1 MTMRKSGFL
10 ANMFGAFNSTRAA
23 TDAARL
29 MRAGSRG
36 TKLRTASRP
45 VGALAEMLEARVLL
59 AGDHPSL
66 PGTFSPTAGTALTL
80 DLASP
85 LTDAQRGRA
94 MSGMNQ
100 GVSGIITAGD
110 DGDFFRFTMP
120 TTPGR
125 ATDFVT
131 VLADTISNP
140 NGTDLNS
147 TLDTYVEVYR
157 ANAANNGY
165 QLITSGA
172 NNGVLSSSNSPVPDG
187 WAGFVGTPGTTYFI
201 RVRANP
207 TPLAQ
212 GRTATGAYTLR
223 VDTVSLDYAI
233 NSTPPM
239 NVPPAPATD
248 VFGEGDVPGSVAFR
262 QDDLVYRV
270 TVPNTI
276 EFDSL
281 ASVGAIADD
290 PTMLDTHLEV
300 YDSGTATGAVTTL
313 GSDRQAGRLT
323 NAFLTFR
330 AARGSTYYVRVRSDE
345 LATGRPSTGAFS
357 LAIDMSALE
366 IGVDQTTRLSSPDR
380 ADAVAP
386 LAGSNAPQGASSRL
400 YQFTAQGTGTTFITV
415 VGGGGVPFSAER
427 NPGGL
432 GAYPALEDPAVHLYD
447 ENGAEIA
454 FIDDT
459 NGFTPQLVVSLTGG
473 QRYFILVEGFDRAI
487 DGGFAVFI
495 EAHYTNLTVDDH
507 VDVPNPPNV
516 IDFGNA
522 TPLVFGQPGLLADA
536 DGNSILD
543 RSWVQSA
550 SSRGRIFAPG
560 DSDLFQFTPPL
571 SSLDEYDGDAG
582 GQGTALYVGG
592 NFNDADRLTAN
603 NIATNGRAA
612 PNVAVWD
619 ASDWWN
625 AGPGDEGMGLFSDG
639 SGGAINGTI
648 FAMTQW
654 DPDGAGTT
662 FGTVLVAGGRF
673 TDDTGAVVNIALRI
687 FSAQQNRFIWQPIPG
702 LVFDDAG
709 GNADVVRALTVFDL
723 DLPSAAPDLPPSL
736 IVGGKFATILGGTA
750 VNNIFAV
757 RFNGGFFFEPLVS
770 GGTGIPGANAEVR
783 SLAVYDPPAPFA
795 PMGAPTQ
802 PPDPPLGLYIGGSFT
817 RNGSNNIVRFGQTG
831 DTMAPPANVFTAL
844 GTGVNGAVN
853 AMVVFDDPG
862 VPSGASP
869 ERLVIGGAFTGFIT
883 EFTNEASDGAQP
895 TPGALPRFDNRL
907 GPAAGIVHA
916 LTVWNPPTTPGQPGQ
931 TEELVI
937 GGVGPDGGV
946 VSFHNGFGR
955 SDSGFNAPVRAL
967 TVMVD
972 DEAATAGHQVIY
984 AGGEFTEQ
992 SDLPGVPMNRVAKFD
1007 DANHDGLSQWVFLKG
1022 GVDGLAPGEI
1032 GATSVFALSS
1042 FDDHVAG
1049 TWDRNE
1055 RPASRV
1061 SIRVTL
1067 PTDPVTG
1074 ATDSFLDSAI
1084 NVYDS
1089 NFQLIYSNLTI
1100 APPFP
1105 NPSGSIDPSLTAGP
1119 GFNQQFVLPG
1129 LWGGETYFIEVVG
1142 NGSTGRYNISVLT
1155 DAIPP
1160 EIPDNLDGRYQDV
1173 NRGVFDVVDEG
1184 QWANA
1189 PELDLN
1195 TSGDAYT
1202 FDFLTT
1208 TGRQAFNGWDFK
1220 RTAGTR
1226 SEGALLR
1233 SERDFLTGIE
1243 SVTDTDL
1250 FQFRASATGTVEIR
1264 LSTLGLLDQFIQ
1276 TDLTQTPNPLSPLL
1290 GDFAFND
1297 FGAWLTTM
1305 NMNAVQTRTYN
1316 SSLDGAIKVFNNDFE
1331 LLGANDDSRQVT
1343 GFRNVFRSGAHSD
1356 RTQNPTIPDANFTQI
1371 FDQRDPRV
1379 VIPVVGG
1386 ETYFIQVE
1394 SAYREAFGIDPANV
1408 DWRRATGS
1416 YQLLINNTQ
1425 ASNGIDDYE
1434 NLPGAAALLFNSTA
1448 IPIDEDGAGIISG
1461 TIDNRNGNPDDNDL
1475 FSFIAPTRGQV
1486 SFRLTSTSPSLRP
1499 IIRVFDATGAQVA
1512 TQTGLD
1518 GGTVTI
1524 NRSVT
1529 QGERLFIVVDG
1540 DGITE
1545 GTYDLTVQTTA
1556 FTDDHT
1562 KEGDWGNA
1570 TPISLNS
1577 FLGQFTG
1584 AGRIENAADNDL
1596 FTFTAAATEIAR
1608 VTVTP
1613 LDGTL
1618 TPFVFIY
1625 EISSTAADPMDG
1637 IPEYRLVGAGGGIPN
1652 SPATVDFAVTE
1663 GRPYFIV
1670 VYGSNLNADF
1680 GRYNLTV
1687 NVTPTDDHPN
1697 LADFPLATQLDLAA
1711 TFNPLTFTASAT
1723 DTGNIEINTDDDVF
1737 RFVAPAGGTATVT
1750 VTTPNSGLA
1759 GNVLVY
1765 DSAQNLLGTG
1775 VASNGTATVTV
1786 NIAANQQYYVRVDV
1800 GATGAGQPDDVGTY
1814 TITVNTA
1821 PVDDYANQ
1829 GQFGA
1834 GNVGVITL
1842 NPGTGFGTRSGLI
1855 VPNTDSDLF
1864 RVAALFTGNLRV
1876 RVTTVGSSFNP
1887 KLRIFRNDV
1896 GNTEIT
1902 GATSNGDTASLTFTA
1917 TAGETYFI
1925 LVLPND
1931 GATGATAVGT
1941 YLVEVTNT
1949 QTGPGPGPGPGPD
1962 DHANAG
1968 EFGDATLLNLD
1979 TRTGFGA
1986 GTGIINFGGDTDLF
2000 KFVPAATGRAG
2011 VQVRTPSGGLVDG
2024 RVKVFDRNFVL
2035 VAEDVAGVPGA
2046 TASVNFNAVVNS
2058 TADIYYVLVE
2068 PIGANT
2074 GSYTVEVSSQPT
2086 THYLYYPEGF
2096 SGATID
2102 EFVPFFN
2109 PGSTAVN
2116 YQVYVRYE
2124 SGPQNN
2130 NPIASGTIGARS
2142 RGGITISTRG
2152 GASLVD
2158 LGRPYAL
2165 EIQSTGELGATMSH
2179 YDFDVSIGESFTNR
2193 LSTTWTFAQ
2202 VNKDPANFRDFIVF
2216 YNPNS
2221 TDATLNVELFYA
2233 NGTTRSFTQTV
2244 RALRRGGINVDTDG
2258 RVPFNG
2264 RFGVRITSNIGIVS
2278 AVSSY
2283 NLSNNGGDG
2292 LLGDPDGGTTA
2303 GVIPNVSTGGGVTST
2318 LSFLNTNPTP
2328 ATITVTASYAR
2339 VDLPDLV
2346 RVITVQPGRQFS
2358 TSLANLGLINS
2369 QTAGITYTST
2379 APVTASVIQYQNGDG
2394 DTTNAA
2400 TTAAKQYYFGDL
2412 FINPAF
2418 AGVTYIERLGLY
2430 NPSATAIDVN
2440 IRFVFVD
2447 GTSADL
2453 IVNVAAR
2460 DFSFVQIDQATQVLS
2475 RGRITAFSLDI
2486 TAQTPIVASLTHY
2499 DLFLN
2504 GGWSTIGSP
2513 IGLTVP
2519 VSTII

>member
-10 ANMFGAFNSTRAA
+10 ANMFGAFNTTRSA

-29 MRAGSRG
+29 IRAGAHG
-36 TKLRTASRP
+36 TELRSKSRP
-45 VGALAEMLEARVLL
+45 MGALAEMLEARVLL

-85 LTDAQRGRA
+85 LTDAVRGRA
-94 MSGMNQ
+94 LSGMNQ
-100 GVSGIITAGD
+100 GVSGIIASGD

-120 TTPGR
+120 NTPGR

-131 VLADTISNP
+131 VLADTVTNP
-140 NGTDLNS
+140 DGSDLNS

-157 ANAANNGY
+157 ANAGNNGY

-172 NNGVLSSSNSPVPDG
+172 NNGVLSSSNAPVPDG
-187 WAGFVGTPGTTYFI
+187 WAGFVGTAGTTYFI

-212 GRTATGAYTLR
+212 GRTTTGAYTLR
-223 VDTVSLDYAI
+223 VDTVSLDYGV
-233 NSTPPM
+233 STAPQLAD
-239 NVPPAPATD
+239 PPAPARD
-248 VFGEGDVPGSVAFR
+248 IFGEGDEAGSVAFR

-276 EFDSL
+276 EFDSM
-281 ASVGAIADD
+281 ATVGAIADD
-290 PTMLDTHLEV
+290 PTMLDTHLDV
-300 YDSGTATGAVTTL
+300 YDSGNANGVVTTL
-313 GSDRQAGRLT
+313 GTDRQAGRLT

-330 AARGSTYYVRVRSDE
+330 AARDSTYYVRVRADE
-345 LATGRPSTGAFS
+345 IASGRPATGAFS
-357 LAIDMSALE
+357 LAIDMSALD
-366 IGVDQTTRLSSPDR
+366 IGVDQVTRLSAPDR

-415 VGGGGVPFSAER
+415 VGGGGVPFSMER
-427 NPGGL
+427 NPGGM
-432 GAYPALEDPAVHLYD
+432 GNYPALEDPAIHLYD
-447 ENGAEIA
+447 EDGNEIA
-454 FIDDT
+454 FVDDT
-459 NGFTPQLVVSLTGG
+459 NGFTPQLVVTATGG
-473 QRYFILVEGFDRAI
+473 ERYFILVEGFDRAV

-495 EAHYTNLTVDDH
+495 EAHHTNLTVDDH
-507 VDVPNPPNV
+507 IDVTNPPNELV
-516 IDFGNA
+516 FANA
-522 TPLVFGQPGLLADA
+522 TPLVFGDPFLIPDA

-543 RSWVQSA
+543 RSWMTGA
-550 SSRGRIFAPG
+550 SSRGRIFQAG
-560 DSDLFQFTPPL
+560 DSDVFQFTPPL
-571 SSLDEYDGDAG
+571 STLDEYDGDSG
-582 GQGTALYVGG
+582 GQGRSLYVGG

-603 NIATNGRAA
+603 NLATNGRAA

-625 AGPGDEGMGLFSDG
+625 AGPGEEGMGLSTMG
-639 SGGAINGTI
+639 GGAINGTI
-648 FAMTQW
+648 FAMTEW
-654 DPDGAGTT
+654 DPDGAGTA
-662 FGTVLVAGGRF
+662 FETVLVAGGRF

-687 FSAQQNRFIWQPIPG
+687 FSQAENRFIWQVVPG

-709 GNADVVRALTVFDL
+709 GNADVVKALTVFDL
-723 DLPSAAPDLPPSL
+723 DLPSAAPDLPPRL
-736 IVGGKFATILGGTA
+736 IIGGNFDTIAGGNA
-750 VNNIFAV
+750 VNNIFALG
-757 RFNGGFFFEPLVS
+757 FFGGGFFFETLNS
-770 GGTGIPGANAEVR
+770 GGVGITGATAEVR
-783 SLAVYDPPAPFA
+783 SLAVYDPPVPWA
-795 PMGAPTQ
+795 PMGAPMQ
-802 PPDPPLGLYIGGSFT
+802 PPDPPLGLYIGGSFV
-817 RNGSNNIVRFGQTG
+817 RNGSNNVVRFGQTG
-831 DTMAPPANVFTAL
+831 DMMTPPANVFTAL

-853 AMVVFDDPG
+853 AMTVFNDPG
-862 VPSGASP
+862 VDTNASP
-869 ERLVIGGAFTGFIT
+869 ERLVLGGEFTGFLT
-883 EFTNEASDGAQP
+883 EFTNAASDGAMP
-895 TPGALPRFDNRL
+895 TPAALPLFDNRL
-907 GPAAGIVHA
+907 GAAAGIVHA
-916 LTVWNPPTTPGQPGQ
+916 LTVWNPPTTPGQVGQ
-931 TEELVI
+931 VEELVI
-937 GGVGPDGGV
+937 GGVGGLGGV
-946 VSFHNGFGR
+946 VSFHDGGNFT
-955 SDSGFNAPVRAL
+955 DFDFNAPVRAL

-972 DEAATAGHQVIY
+972 DEAATAGHQVVY

-992 SDLPGVPMNRVAKFD
+992 ADLPGVPMNRVAKFD
-1007 DANHDGLSQWVFLKG
+1007 DANHDGQSQWVFLKG
-1022 GVDGLAPGEI
+1022 GVSGLAPGEM
-1032 GATSVFALSS
+1032 GTTTVFALSS

-1061 SIRVTL
+1061 SITVSL
-1067 PTDPVTG
+1067 PTDPVTN

-1084 NVYDS
+1084 NVYNS
-1089 NFQLIYSNLTI
+1089 RFELIYSNATI
-1100 APPFP
+1100 QPPFP
-1105 NPSGSIDPSLTAGP
+1105 NASGAIDPARSAGP

-1129 LWGGETYFIEVVG
+1129 LWGGETYYIEVVG
-1142 NGSTGRYNISVLT
+1142 NGTAGRYNISVIT

-1160 EIPDNLDGRYQDV
+1160 EIPDDLDGFYFDT

-1184 QWANA
+1184 QWADA

-1195 TSGDAYT
+1195 ASGDT
-1202 FDFLTT
+1202 HSFDFLTPN
-1208 TGRQAFNGWDFK
+1208 GRQAFNGWDFK

-1233 SERDFLTGIE
+1233 SERDFINGIE

-1264 LSTLGLLDQFIQ
+1264 ISTTDLLDQFIQ
-1276 TDLTQTPNPLSPLL
+1276 TDLMQTPNPLSPLL

-1297 FGAWLTTM
+1297 FGAWVTTM
-1305 NMNAVQTRTYN
+1305 NMNTAIQRIYD
-1316 SSLDGAIKVFNNDFE
+1316 SALDSLLKVFNNDFE
-1331 LLGANDDSRQVT
+1331 LLGANDDGRAVT
-1343 GFRNVFRSGAHSD
+1343 GYSDVFRAGAHSD
-1356 RTQNPTIPDANFTQI
+1356 RTQNPTIPDADYVTTFLP
-1371 FDQRDPRV
+1371 RDARV
-1379 VIPVVGG
+1379 VIPVVAG

-1394 SAYREAFGIDPANV
+1394 SAFREAFGLDPSLV
-1408 DWRRATGS
+1408 DWRHATGS
-1416 YQLLINNTQ
+1416 YEILINNTQ
-1425 ASNGIDDYE
+1425 GSNGIDDYE
-1434 NLPGAAALLFNSTA
+1434 NAPVDPSLLFNSTT

-1461 TIDNRNGNPDDNDL
+1461 TIDNRNGNPNDNDL
-1475 FSFIAPTRGQV
+1475 FSFIAPTRGQA
-1486 SFRLTSTSPSLRP
+1486 SFTLTSTSPSLRP
-1499 IIRVFDATGAQVA
+1499 VIRILDATGAQLA
-1512 TQTGLD
+1512 TQSGLD
-1518 GGTVTI
+1518 GGTVTL
-1524 NRSVT
+1524 NRMVQ
-1529 QGERLFIVVDG
+1529 QGERLFIVIDG
-1540 DGITE
+1540 DGTTE
-1545 GTYDLTVQTTA
+1545 GTYDLTVQTTPFA
-1556 FTDDHT
+1556 DDHT
-1562 KEGDWGNA
+1562 KDGDWGNA

-1584 AGRIENAADNDL
+1584 AGRLENAADSDL
-1596 FTFTAAATEIAR
+1596 FSFTAAATEIAS
-1608 VTVTP
+1608 VTITP

-1637 IPEYRLVGAGGGIPN
+1637 IPEYRLVGAGGGAAG
-1652 SPATVDFAVTE
+1652 SPATVDFAVTD

-1670 VYGSNLNADF
+1670 VYGTNPDADF
-1680 GRYNLTV
+1680 GRYTV
-1687 NVTPTDDHPN
+1687 AVDVEPSDDHPN
-1697 LADFPLATQLDLAA
+1697 LADFPLATQLDLGA
-1711 TFNPLTFTASAT
+1711 TFNPLTFTATAT
-1723 DTGNIEINTDDDVF
+1723 DTGEVEINTDDDVF
-1737 RFVAPAGGTATVT
+1737 RFVAPASGTATVT
-1750 VTTPNSGLA
+1750 VTTPDSGLA
-1759 GNVLVY
+1759 GNVFVY
-1765 DSAQNLLGTG
+1765 DSAQNLIGTG
-1775 VASNGTATVTV
+1775 VATNGTATVTV
-1786 NIAANQQYYVRVDV
+1786 NISANQQYYVQVAV
-1800 GATGAGQPDDVGTY
+1800 GATGAGQPDDIGSY
-1814 TITVNTA
+1814 TISVNTA
-1821 PVDDYANQ
+1821 PVDDFANQ

-1842 NPGTGFGTRSGLI
+1842 NATTGFGTRAGFI
-1855 VPNTDSDLF
+1855 VPNTDTDLF

-1876 RVTTVGSSFNP
+1876 RVTTDGSGFNP
-1887 KLRIFRNDV
+1887 KIRIFRNDG

-1902 GATSNGDTASLTFTA
+1902 GATSNGDTASLTFSA

-1931 GATGATAVGT
+1931 GATGANAVGT

-1979 TRTGFGA
+1979 SRSGFGA
-1986 GTGIINFGGDTDLF
+1986 GAGIINFGGDTDLF

-2011 VQVRTPSGGLVDG
+2011 VQIRTPSGGLVDG
-2024 RVKVFDRNFVL
+2024 RVKIFDRNFVL
-2035 VAEDVAGVPGA
+2035 VAEDVAGVTGA
-2046 TASVNFNAVVNS
+2046 TASVSFNAVVNS
-2058 TADIYYVLVE
+2058 SADIYYVLVE

-2096 SGATID
+2096 SGSTID

-2109 PGSTAVN
+2109 PGTTAVN
-2116 YQVYVRYE
+2116 YQVFVRYE
-2124 SGPQNN
+2124 SGAQNN
-2130 NPIASGTIGARS
+2130 NPIASGVIGAKS
-2142 RGGITISTRG
+2142 RGGITISTKNG
-2152 GASLVD
+2152 DSLVD
-2158 LGRPYAL
+2158 RGRPYAL

-2179 YDFDVSIGESFTNR
+2179 YDFDVSVGESFTNR

-2202 VNKDPANFRDFIVF
+2202 VNKDPANYRDFIVF
-2216 YNPNS
+2216 YNPNNS
-2221 TDATLNVELFYA
+2221 DATLNIELFYA
-2233 NGTTRSFTQTV
+2233 DGTTRSFSQTV

-2264 RFGVRITSNIGIVS
+2264 RFGVRITSNVGIVS

-2283 NLSNNGGDG
+2283 NLSNGGGDG

-2303 GVIPNVSTGGGVTST
+2303 GVIPNVSTGGGVAST
-2318 LSFLNTNPTP
+2318 LSFLNTNASP
-2328 ATITVTASYAR
+2328 ATITITASYAR

-2358 TSLANLGLINS
+2358 ISLANLGLINS

-2379 APVTASVIQYQNGDG
+2379 LAVTASVIQYQNGDG
-2394 DTTNAA
+2394 DTTNSATSAA
-2400 TTAAKQYYFGDL
+2400 RQYYFGDL

-2440 IRFVFVD
+2440 VRFVFVD
-2447 GTSADL
+2447 GTSSDL
-2453 IVNVAAR
+2453 VVNVAAR
-2460 DFSFVQIDQATQVLS
+2460 DFGFVQIDQATQVLS

-2519 VSTII
+2519 ISTIV